1 MVDVEIR
8 VGQPKA
14 DGMVDIV
21 RLSDELEVWTVPVQ
35 SVPAAI
41 RLLQYDEAGCLF
53 ARVDIAA

>member
-8 VGQPKA
+8 VGQPRN
-14 DGMVDIV
+14 GMVDIV
-21 RLSDELEVWTVPVQ
+21 RLSDELEVWTVPVK
-35 SVPAAI
+35 SVPTAI